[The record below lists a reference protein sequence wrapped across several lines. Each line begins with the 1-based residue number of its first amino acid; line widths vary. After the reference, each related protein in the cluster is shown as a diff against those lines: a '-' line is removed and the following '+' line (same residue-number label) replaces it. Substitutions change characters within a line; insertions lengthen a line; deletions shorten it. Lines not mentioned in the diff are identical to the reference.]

1 MGGVLT
7 SLNNVY
13 TLMDVDA
20 EPMDKEE
27 VVVDPIGK

>member
-7 SLNNVY
+7 SLKNVC
-13 TLMDVDA
+13 TSMDVDA

-27 VVVDPIGK
+27 VVVEPIGK